1 MNKRRFVVLVVVT
14 LCVSLFAQEKTI
26 ILTEQGLP
34 YQQQSYF
41 YCGSGSTLDEA
52 KIKENWDNGK
62 RITSAAYTKNGWF
75 IVMALKTGI
84 SAQTYKYSSSWPSE
98 WIKTKWDEGFNI
110 TSIAGSSSNWLVVMS
125 KGSGI
130 TNQSWSKRG
139 TKAEIVEQIKSF
151 RAKGIPIIDICY
163 NGNYWV
169 AIFGKTSKI
178 ISQNYFWVSESDLT
192 KKIPQLVWNKNH
204 AIQLL
209 QYANGEYLVV
219 HCNYRKNHNRM
230 QNYISNPG
238 DIKKYMTNR
247 WNDNY
252 SIAYV
257 GGGYNATSYSSAS
270 TTSPSRQVTTTSNP
284 TKNSKTQVSSLT
296 YKTWETKWDK
306 GRTEFVRSA
315 DGMVEETMY
324 MNCVCLNGICKI
336 CAGLGV
342 TGYGMFQTY
351 CSYCG
356 GTAKCHFCGG
366 TGTKVTTQRYRYIDE
381 YYSNGGSAL
390 HVTSSSLGA
399 SVYLGGV
406 GSLYGG
412 YGNSRPIR
420 DEGSYY
426 SFGGETLYGVKTN
439 SYRLSKDYR
448 TLWSDNQE
456 YHIIDKAEYDRI
468 SEITSKL
475 KNGTYT
481 VPNTGTSGTYSTG
494 RSSSNS
500 RSKSS
505 SVYIKCSTCG
515 GSTICTGCNGKK
527 GSWQDT
533 GYYTGSGS
541 QSWINCGSCG
551 GTGKCRICY
560 GTGRL

>member
-1 MNKRRFVVLVVVT
+1 MNINMLSMKKILLLFICFVG
-14 LCVSLFAQEKTI
+14 CQYSNAQFDI
-26 ILTEQGLP
+26 FQRA
-34 YQQQSYF
+34 S
-41 YCGSGSTLDEA
+41 
-52 KIKENWDNGK
+52 
-62 RITSAAYTKNGWF
+62 SARSN
-75 IVMALKTGI
+75 
-84 SAQTYKYSSSWPSE
+84 SSSAVKSNK
-98 WIKTKWDEGFNI
+98 KTNASNGN
-110 TSIAGSSSNWLVVMS
+110 TSRRNNQQNSSYKSSN
-125 KGSGI
+125 
-130 TNQSWSKRG
+130 
-139 TKAEIVEQIKSF
+139 A
-151 RAKGIPIIDICY
+151 
-163 NGNYWV
+163 
-169 AIFGKTSKI
+169 
-178 ISQNYFWVSESDLT
+178 
-192 KKIPQLVWNKNH
+192 
-204 AIQLL
+204 
-209 QYANGEYLVV
+209 
-219 HCNYRKNHNRM
+219 
-230 QNYISNPG
+230 
-238 DIKKYMTNR
+238 
-247 WNDNY
+247 
-252 SIAYV
+252 
-257 GGGYNATSYSSAS
+257 
-270 TTSPSRQVTTTSNP
+270 
-284 TKNSKTQVSSLT
+284 QVSSLT

-356 GTAKCHFCGG
+356 GTTKCHFCGG

-481 VPNTGTSGTYSTG
+481 VPNAGTSGTYSTG